1 MLNTNTTIGSNSYYQ
16 LGNPSADSI
25 TTSSTIIIHPNT
37 NVLRAPIEFESC
49 PNTIAET
56 ATTTNSITFPPL
68 TLCSSSSKPETKAV
82 AACKTHKEA
91 ERRRRKRINAHLA
104 TLRTLLP
111 NLIKTDKASVLA
123 EVVRRVR
130 ELKKATLELTANCHH
145 HCNGCNA
152 CLLPG
157 DMDEV
162 NLQRSEYDNNTLIA
176 SLCCEDRP
184 ELIVDLSRALRS
196 VKGKVLKAEIAT
208 VGGRTKSVLWVRGVG
223 CGGAEGLLKRALKVV
238 VDKPSFSS
246 SGLGNGLMRMNR
258 AYQ

>member
-1 MLNTNTTIGSNSYYQ
+1 MMVNNAMASYYEV
-16 LGNPSADSI
+16 GN
-25 TTSSTIIIHPNT
+25 TSNMIHDYPNS
-37 NVLRAPIEFESC
+37 NLRAAIETNS
-49 PNTIAET
+49 NKSIIASG
-56 ATTTNSITFPPL
+56 TTTNL
-68 TLCSSSSKPETKAV
+68 MLCSSTKAKPTETKAV

-104 TLRTLLP
+104 ILRTLLP

-130 ELKKATLELTANCHH
+130 ELKKATVELTSNCHH

-176 SLCCEDRP
+176 TLCCEDRP
-184 ELIVDLSRALRS
+184 ELIVDLTRALRS
-196 VKGKVLKAEIAT
+196 VKGKVLKAEMAT

-223 CGGAEGLLKRALKVV
+223 FGRPEGLLRRALKVV
-238 VDKPSFSS
+238 ADKPTFSS
-246 SGLGNGLMRMNR
+246 SGLGHGLRMSR
-258 AYQ
+258 QYH